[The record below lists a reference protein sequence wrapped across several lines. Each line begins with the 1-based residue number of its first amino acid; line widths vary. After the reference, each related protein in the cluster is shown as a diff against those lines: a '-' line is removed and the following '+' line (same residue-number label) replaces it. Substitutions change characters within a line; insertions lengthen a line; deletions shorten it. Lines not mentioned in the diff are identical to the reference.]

1 MSLYGLKWRLVIIA
15 ILLSL
20 KEFIRMI
27 NYLMKKFE
35 MKDLRKKKIMFYLV
49 TWTFFKWD
57 VSLLVTIP

>member
-49 TWTFFKWD
+49 T
-57 VSLLVTIP
+57 